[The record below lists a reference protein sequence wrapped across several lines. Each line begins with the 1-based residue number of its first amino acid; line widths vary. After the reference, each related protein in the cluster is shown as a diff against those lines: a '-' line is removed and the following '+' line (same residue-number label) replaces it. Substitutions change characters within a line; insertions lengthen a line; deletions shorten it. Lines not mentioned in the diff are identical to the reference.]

1 MANCLDD
8 WSSNKKVS
16 CRWSYASMVAVF
28 CTASHQYL
36 YSVDFKVHGSYAIAF
51 AYTWT
56 SDDQFHVEQE
66 VVVRQ
71 LLQAQ
76 VPLSFPVELYS
87 TFLGYGPMVPDRI
100 QCLSNLFTY
109 DTCILWDQE
118 ITLSG
123 RNGPIRVGW
132 LTVGCYAS
140 MVALFCTAS
149 HQYLY
154 CVDFN
159 VDGSYAI
166 AFANIRTNDDLIL
179 VLQKVAVRQLLQAQ
193 VPLSFPVE
201 LYSTFL
207 GYGPMVPV
215 WIQGLS
221 NLFTYDTCILWDQE
235 TTLSGRNGPIR
246 VGWLTLGCYAS
257 MVALFCTASHQ
268 YFYCVAFKVDGS
280 CASAFACIRTS
291 DDPSHVE

>member
-1 MANCLDD
+1 
-8 WSSNKKVS
+8 
-16 CRWSYASMVAVF
+16 
-28 CTASHQYL
+28 
-36 YSVDFKVHGSYAIAF
+36 
-51 AYTWT
+51 
-56 SDDQFHVEQE
+56 
-66 VVVRQ
+66 
-71 LLQAQ
+71 
-76 VPLSFPVELYS
+76 
-87 TFLGYGPMVPDRI
+87 MVPDRI

-268 YFYCVAFKVDGS
+268 YLYSVDFNVDGS
-280 CASAFACIRTS
+280 YAIAFAYTWTS
-291 DDPSHVE
+291 DDLFHVEQGVVVRQLLQAQVPLSFPVELYSTFVGYGTMVTDRI